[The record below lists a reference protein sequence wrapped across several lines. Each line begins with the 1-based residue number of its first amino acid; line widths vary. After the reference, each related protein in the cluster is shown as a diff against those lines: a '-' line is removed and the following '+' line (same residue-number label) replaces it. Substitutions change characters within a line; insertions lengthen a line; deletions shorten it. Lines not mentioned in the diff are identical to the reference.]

1 MKISK
6 EAREYAEVMIRQN
19 ILDLSSKLRKD
30 INDLK
35 LYTYSFSL
43 EHSVAERYLKYLG
56 EVAQA
61 IVRIYLESYKDDDV
75 ILDQDDLEEIIQE
88 ISSKLN
94 NSNAPRF
101 PYGLN
106 KSDAIERII
115 QESRQTLL
123 VHVRTAAF
131 ERKKEENKRMADT
144 LIAQKEA
151 RRYRV
156 LNRIYM
162 ESNANS
168 LERIQETDIAEKEQ
182 LTTEELDD
190 AIRYLVGEG
199 LIKHATFGTVSI
211 LHRGI
216 KEIED
221 SIKNPNRG
229 TEHFQPTII
238 QNFYGT
244 TIGVQA
250 GTQNS
255 SQTISINVS
264 QEFDNSVSEL
274 LNLVR
279 SAPLPDLQKDDVIE
293 AIERLP
299 KLAKMEKT
307 PDVIDTAKKKLDLVK
322 TTLEVG
328 TNLATVAMPYLQ
340 YLYTWF
346 QS

>member
-6 EAREYAEVMIRQN
+6 EAIEYADSMIKQSMR
-19 ILDLSSKLRKD
+19 DLSVSLREIIDRMKGFSRGST
-30 INDLK
+30 LE
-35 LYTYSFSL
+35 YSI
-43 EHSVAERYLKYLG
+43 AKYYLDYLD
-56 EVAQA
+56 EVGKS
-61 IVRIYLESYKDDDV
+61 IVRIYLKTYKEDGVD
-75 ILDQDDLEEIIQE
+75 LDEVDLEEILE
-88 ISSKLN
+88 DISYRFN
-94 NSNAPRF
+94 NSNAPVI
-101 PYGLN
+101 PSPLN
-106 KSDAIERII
+106 KEETIKKILND
-115 QESRQTLL
+115 SRHTLL
-123 VHVRTAAF
+123 LSARTAAF
-131 ERKKEENKRMADT
+131 GRRKEENKIMAEN

-162 ESNANS
+162 ESNANT
-168 LERIQETDIAEKEQ
+168 LECIQETDIAEKEQ
-182 LTTEELDD
+182 LTREELDD
-190 AIRYLVGEG
+190 ALRYLVGEG
-199 LIKHATFGTVSI
+199 LIKPATFGTVSI

-216 KEIED
+216 KEIEE
-221 SIKNPNRG
+221 SIRNPDRG

-255 SQTISINVS
+255 SQSISINVS
-264 QEFDNSVSEL
+264 QDFDNSVSEL

-346 QS
+346 QN